1 MKAEFAVALAM
12 GALATMPARI
22 DAHHSFAAEFDITK
36 PVRLT
41 GVVSRIEWTNP
52 HSHLF
57 VVVTDDAGQSTTW
70 KFELASPKVLV
81 QQCKWGP
88 AAVNIG
94 DQVTVE
100 GARSK
105 DGSTTGNARL
115 ITLADGRRV
124 SAGSSGGDVAPP
136 R

>member
-1 MKAEFAVALAM
+1 MKAEVAVALAL

-36 PVRLT
+36 PVKLT

-70 KFELASPKVLV
+70 KFELASPKVLA
-81 QQCKWGP
+81 QLGWRP
-88 AAVNIG
+88 TLIHIG
-94 DQVTVE
+94 DEVTVE
-100 GARSK
+100 GAMAK
-105 DGSTTGNARL
+105 DGSWSGNAREV
-115 ITLADGRRV
+115 TFANGQRV
-124 SAGSSGGDVAPP
+124 SAGSSGGDIAPP